1 MSKADRREI
10 LSRVAAGTI
19 TPEEAASQLD
29 AINHTEEAEST
40 IRKVQVVRQL
50 GVVEVIGDPTVH
62 EAVAEGPHSA
72 RIDGDVMVFEAEGS
86 HEHEGFIFGL
96 GRHIP
101 EGKLLVRMNPAL
113 DLELRVQAGSCRVRG
128 VEGSIRADVQASSA
142 TVDGFASPINL
153 SVQAGSVR
161 ATGRLDRGD
170 SRIVC
175 DAGSVNIHLERGSS
189 VNIRARAS
197 MGKVELPGGPGA
209 SGVIRAQQATVGA
222 GDGSLAI
229 ETSMGNVKVTSDQ

>member
-40 IRKVQVVRQL
+40 IRKVQIVRQL
-50 GVVEVIGDPTVH
+50 GVVEVVGDPSVR
-62 EAVAEGPHSA
+62 EAVAEGPHNA

-96 GRHIP
+96 GRHFP
-101 EGKLLVRMNPAL
+101 EGKLLVRMNPTL
-113 DLELRVQAGSCRVRG
+113 ELELRVQAGSCRVRG
-128 VEGSIRADVQASSA
+128 VEGNIRADVQASSA
-142 TVDGFASPINL
+142 TIDGFASPLNL
-153 SVQAGSVR
+153 SVQAGSLR
-161 ATGRLDRGD
+161 ATGRLDGGD
-170 SRIVC
+170 SRIAC
-175 DAGSVNIHLERGSS
+175 DAGSVSLHLVRGSS
-189 VNIRARAS
+189 VKIHARAS
-197 MGKVELPGGPGA
+197 MGKVELPGGPAVSGA
-209 SGVIRAQQATVGA
+209 VRSQEATVG
-222 GDGSLAI
+222 GGSGSLTI